1 MLKYFGEGFSF
12 SNAFSNAGE
21 YVRSRPNAGEPK
33 PQYSNQIRSPVN
45 VSELK
50 TTAWHTT
57 LRVHRSSLLVDKTNG
72 DNVGFRTHRLATWES
87 HHDAGAGHRVRL

>member
-12 SNAFSNAGE
+12 SNAFSNADE

-50 TTAWHTT
+50 TTAWHA
-57 LRVHRSSLLVDKTNG
+57 RGQRFEFPHVHKKG
-72 DNVGFRTHRLATWES
+72 RTAASTIY
-87 HHDAGAGHRVRL
+87 